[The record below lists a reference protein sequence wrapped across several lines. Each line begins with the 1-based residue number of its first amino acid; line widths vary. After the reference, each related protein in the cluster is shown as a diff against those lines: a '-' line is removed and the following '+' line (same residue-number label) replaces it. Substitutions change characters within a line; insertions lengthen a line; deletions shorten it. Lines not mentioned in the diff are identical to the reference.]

1 MSYDRQTY
9 EKAESVINSRRL
21 SSQSENDRRQKEI
34 EIKIPE
40 IREINSQLSRTIVD
54 ISKLII
60 SKKANIKESLADI
73 KEKNLQA
80 QKLVEGLLTANGYPA
95 DYLKPRYY
103 CEKCRDR
110 GYTEYGRCDCLLNLL
125 KKYSIEKLN
134 GQANLPDCDFNHFS
148 LEYYRG
154 KKDADGDDCF
164 EIMKNIYE
172 FCRNYAES
180 FTVKSPSLLMYGKTG
195 VGKTHLSLSIA
206 KAVAER
212 GFNAAY
218 GSIVNLLTIIER
230 EHFGKVSEEENMD
243 TVNLLINADLL
254 VLDDLGAEFSSQ
266 FYESV
271 TYNIINSRINL
282 GLPTII
288 STNLT
293 AAELQKKYNER
304 IISRIFGEFSTL
316 CLVGEDIRQI
326 KRLNG
331 EL

>member
-95 DYLKPRYY
+95 DYLKPKYY

-154 KKDADGDDCF
+154 KKDADGGDCF
-164 EIMKNIYE
+164 EIMKRIYE
-172 FCRNYAES
+172 SCRNYAES

>member
-1 MSYDRQTY
+1 MNRDMS
-9 EKAESVINSRRL
+9 
-21 SSQSENDRRQKEI
+21 
-34 EIKIPE
+34 IKIRVSPDE
-40 IREINSQLSRTIVD
+40 YLAIKNRAKTADMN
-54 ISKLII
+54 ISKFIRTLALKGKVILYNTE
-60 SKKANIKESLADI
+60 NIYRFNQLMRSIGTNINQIAMVVNSEKSVFKADI
-73 KEKNLQA
+73 DNLRKEVGTLS
-80 QKLVEGLLTANGYPA
+80 E
-95 DYLKPRYY
+95 
-103 CEKCRDR
+103 EFH
-110 GYTEYGRCDCLLNLL
+110 
-125 KKYSIEKLN
+125 SIVSPLS
-134 GQANLPDCDFNHFS
+134 CDFNHFS

-164 EIMKNIYE
+164 EIMKSIYE

-180 FTVKSPSLLMYGKTG
+180 FSLKSESLLMYGKTG

>member
-80 QKLVEGLLTANGYPA
+80 QKLVESLLTANGYPA
-95 DYLKPRYY
+95 DYLKPKYY

-154 KKDADGDDCF
+154 KKDADGGDCF
-164 EIMKNIYE
+164 EIMKRIYE
-172 FCRNYAES
+172 SCRNYAES

>member
-21 SSQSENDRRQKEI
+21 SAQSEQQRRQKQI
-34 EIKIPE
+34 ENEIPE
-40 IREINSQLSRTIVD
+40 IREINTQLSKTIVD
-54 ISKLII
+54 ISKLVIA
-60 SKKANIKESLADI
+60 KKSNIKNSIAEI

-80 QKLVEGLLTANGYPA
+80 QQLIDSLLSAHGYPN
-95 DYLKPRYY
+95 DYLETKYF
-103 CEKCRDR
+103 CEECQDR
-110 GYTEYGRCDCLLNLL
+110 GYVEGGRCSCLLNLL

-134 GQANLPDCDFNHFS
+134 EQANLPECDFNHFS
-148 LEYYRG
+148 LEYYRN
-154 KKDADGDDCF
+154 KKDADGNNCF
-164 EIMKNIYE
+164 DIMTKIYD
-172 FCRNYAES
+172 FCKDYAENFS
-180 FTVKSPSLLMYGKTG
+180 LKSESLLMYGKTG

-206 KAVAER
+206 KAAAEK
-212 GFNAAY
+212 GYNAAY
-218 GSIVNLLTIIER
+218 GSIVNLLSIIER

-254 VLDDLGAEFSSQ
+254 VLDDLGSEFSSQ

-288 STNLT
+288 STNLS
-293 AAELQKKYNER
+293 ASELQKKYNER

-316 CLVGEDIRQI
+316 FLVGEDIRQI
-326 KRLNG
+326 KRLSG
-331 EL
+331 KM

>member
-9 EKAESVINSRRL
+9 EKAESIISSRRL
-21 SSQSENDRRQKEI
+21 AAQSENDRRRKEI
-34 EIKIPE
+34 EKKIPE

-60 SKKANIKESLADI
+60 SRQTNAKESLADI
-73 KEKNLQA
+73 REKNLQA
-80 QKLVEGLLTANGYPA
+80 QKLIESLLISNGYPA
-95 DYLKPRYY
+95 DYLKTKYY
-103 CEKCRDR
+103 CEKCQDK
-110 GYTEYGRCDCLLNLL
+110 GYVDSGRCTCLLDLL
-125 KKYSIEKLN
+125 KKFSIEKLN

-164 EIMKNIYE
+164 EIMKKIYD
-172 FCRNYAES
+172 FCKDYAES
-180 FTVKSPSLLMYGKTG
+180 FSLKSESLLMYGKTG

-206 KAVAER
+206 KAVAQG
-212 GFNAAY
+212 GFNTAY

-230 EHFGKVSEEENMD
+230 EHFNKVREENMD
-243 TVNLLINADLL
+243 TLNLLINADLL
-254 VLDDLGAEFSSQ
+254 VLDDLGAEISSQ

-271 TYNIINSRINL
+271 IYNIINSRINL

-331 EL
+331 EM

>member
-21 SSQSENDRRQKEI
+21 SSQSENERRQKEI

-60 SKKANIKESLADI
+60 SKKTNIKESLAEI

-80 QKLVEGLLTANGYPA
+80 QRFVESLLTANGYPA
-95 DYLKPRYY
+95 DYLKPKYY
-103 CEKCRDR
+103 CKKCQDR

-134 GQANLPDCDFNHFS
+134 EQANLPDCDFNHFS

-154 KKDADGDDCF
+154 KKDADGDNCF
-164 EIMKNIYE
+164 EIMKSIYE
-172 FCRNYAES
+172 FCKNYAES
-180 FTVKSPSLLMYGKTG
+180 FSLKSESLLMYGKTG

-316 CLVGEDIRQI
+316 YLVGEDIRQI

>member
-1 MSYDRQTY
+1 M
-9 EKAESVINSRRL
+9 
-21 SSQSENDRRQKEI
+21 
-34 EIKIPE
+34 
-40 IREINSQLSRTIVD
+40 
-54 ISKLII
+54 
-60 SKKANIKESLADI
+60 KK
-73 KEKNLQA
+73 
-80 QKLVEGLLTANGYPA
+80 T
-95 DYLKPRYY
+95 
-103 CEKCRDR
+103 
-110 GYTEYGRCDCLLNLL
+110 

-134 GQANLPDCDFNHFS
+134 EQANLPDCDFNHFS

-164 EIMKNIYE
+164 EIMTRIYE
-172 FCRNYAES
+172 FCKDYAES
-180 FTVKSPSLLMYGKTG
+180 FSLRSESLLMYGKTG

>member
-1 MSYDRQTY
+1 M
-9 EKAESVINSRRL
+9 EKE
-21 SSQSENDRRQKEI
+21 
-34 EIKIPE
+34 IPE
-40 IREINSQLSRTIVD
+40 IREINTQLSKTIVD
-54 ISKLII
+54 ISKLVIA
-60 SKKANIKESLADI
+60 KKSNIKECIAEI

-80 QKLVEGLLTANGYPA
+80 QNLIDSLLIAHGYPA
-95 DYLKPRYY
+95 DYLQTKYF
-103 CEKCRDR
+103 CEKCEDR
-110 GYTEYGRCDCLLNLL
+110 GYVGSGRCSCLLNLL

-134 GQANLPDCDFNHFS
+134 EQANLPECDFNHFS
-148 LEYYRG
+148 LEYYRN
-154 KKDADGDDCF
+154 KKDADGDDCY
-164 EIMKNIYE
+164 EIMTRIYD
-172 FCRNYAES
+172 FCKEYADNFSLTSE
-180 FTVKSPSLLMYGKTG
+180 SLLMYGKTG

-206 KAVAER
+206 KTAAEK

-218 GSIVNLLTIIER
+218 GSIVNLLSIIER

-243 TVNLLINADLL
+243 TINLLINADLL
-254 VLDDLGAEFSSQ
+254 VLDDLGSEFSSQ

-288 STNLT
+288 STNLS

-326 KRLNG
+326 KRISG
-331 EL
+331 KM

>member
-9 EKAESVINSRRL
+9 EKAEAVISSRRL
-21 SSQSENDRRQKEI
+21 AAQDENNRRIKEI
-34 EIKIPE
+34 EERIPE
-40 IREINSQLSRTIVD
+40 IREINSQLAHTIVD
-54 ISKLII
+54 ISKMILT
-60 SKKANIKESLADI
+60 KKADTTKCLEDI

-80 QKLVEGLLTANGYPA
+80 QNLITELLTANGYPA
-95 DYLKPRYY
+95 DYLKTKFY
-103 CEKCRDR
+103 CEKCEDK
-110 GYTEYGRCDCLLNLL
+110 GYVSDGRCTCLLNLL
-125 KKYSIEKLN
+125 KKYSIDRLN

-154 KKDADGDDCF
+154 KKDEDGNDCLDK
-164 EIMKNIYE
+164 MSRIYD
-172 FCRNYAES
+172 FCREYSDNFS
-180 FTVKSPSLLMYGKTG
+180 IKRPSLLMYGKTG

-206 KAVAER
+206 KEVAGK

-230 EHFGKVSEEENMD
+230 EHFGKIPEDENMD

-304 IISRIFGEFSTL
+304 IISRLFGEFSAL
-316 CLVGEDIRQI
+316 YLVGEDIRQI

-331 EL
+331 EK

>member
-21 SSQSENDRRQKEI
+21 SSQSENERRQKEI

-60 SKKANIKESLADI
+60 SKKTNIKESLAEI

-80 QKLVEGLLTANGYPA
+80 QRLVESLLTANGYPA
-95 DYLKPRYY
+95 DYLKPKYY
-103 CEKCRDR
+103 CKKCQDR

-134 GQANLPDCDFNHFS
+134 EQANLPDCDFNHFS

-164 EIMKNIYE
+164 EIMKSIYE
-172 FCRNYAES
+172 FCKNYAES
-180 FTVKSPSLLMYGKTG
+180 FSLKSESLLMYGKTG

-254 VLDDLGAEFSSQ
+254 LDDLGAEFSSQ

-316 CLVGEDIRQI
+316 YLVGEDIRQI

>member
-95 DYLKPRYY
+95 DYLKPKYY

-134 GQANLPDCDFNHFS
+134 EQANLPDCDFNHFS

-154 KKDADGDDCF
+154 KKDADGGDCF
-164 EIMKNIYE
+164 EIMKRIYE
-172 FCRNYAES
+172 SCRNYAES

>member
-21 SSQSENDRRQKEI
+21 SSQSENERRQKEI

-60 SKKANIKESLADI
+60 SKKTNIKESLAEI

-80 QKLVEGLLTANGYPA
+80 QRLVESLLTANGYPA
-95 DYLKPRYY
+95 DYLKPKYY
-103 CEKCRDR
+103 CKKCQDR

-134 GQANLPDCDFNHFS
+134 EQANLPDCDFNHFS

-164 EIMKNIYE
+164 EIMKSIYE
-172 FCRNYAES
+172 FCKNYSES
-180 FTVKSPSLLMYGKTG
+180 FSLKSESLLMYGKTG

-316 CLVGEDIRQI
+316 YLVGEDIRQV

>member
-1 MSYDRQTY
+1 MSYDRHTY
-9 EKAESVINSRRL
+9 EKAESIISSRRL
-21 SSQSENDRRQKEI
+21 AAQSENDRRQKEI
-34 EIKIPE
+34 EKKIPE

-60 SKKANIKESLADI
+60 SRQTNAKESLADI
-73 KEKNLQA
+73 REKNLQA
-80 QKLVEGLLTANGYPA
+80 QKLVESLLTSNGYPA
-95 DYLKPRYY
+95 DYLKTKYY
-103 CEKCRDR
+103 CEKCQDK
-110 GYTEYGRCDCLLNLL
+110 GYVDSGRCTCLLDLL
-125 KKYSIEKLN
+125 KKFSIEKLN
-134 GQANLPDCDFNHFS
+134 DQANLPDCDFNHFS

-164 EIMKNIYE
+164 EIMKRIYE
-172 FCRNYAES
+172 FCKDYAES
-180 FTVKSPSLLMYGKTG
+180 FSLKSESLLMYGKTG

-206 KAVAER
+206 KAVAES
-212 GFNAAY
+212 GFNTAY

-230 EHFGKVSEEENMD
+230 EHFNKVREEENMD
-243 TVNLLINADLL
+243 TLNLLINADLL
-254 VLDDLGAEFSSQ
+254 VLDDLGAEISSQ

-271 TYNIINSRINL
+271 IYNIINSRINL

-293 AAELQKKYNER
+293 AMELQKKYNER

-331 EL
+331 EM

>member
-1 MSYDRQTY
+1 
-9 EKAESVINSRRL
+9 
-21 SSQSENDRRQKEI
+21 
-34 EIKIPE
+34 
-40 IREINSQLSRTIVD
+40 
-54 ISKLII
+54 
-60 SKKANIKESLADI
+60 
-73 KEKNLQA
+73 
-80 QKLVEGLLTANGYPA
+80 
-95 DYLKPRYY
+95 
-103 CEKCRDR
+103 
-110 GYTEYGRCDCLLNLL
+110 
-125 KKYSIEKLN
+125 
-134 GQANLPDCDFNHFS
+134 
-148 LEYYRG
+148 
-154 KKDADGDDCF
+154 
-164 EIMKNIYE
+164 
-172 FCRNYAES
+172 
-180 FTVKSPSLLMYGKTG
+180 MYGKTG

>member
-21 SSQSENDRRQKEI
+21 SSQSENERRQKEI

-60 SKKANIKESLADI
+60 SKKTNIKESLAEI

-80 QKLVEGLLTANGYPA
+80 QRLVESLLTANGYPA
-95 DYLKPRYY
+95 DYLKPKYY
-103 CEKCRDR
+103 CKKCQDR

-134 GQANLPDCDFNHFS
+134 EQANLPDCDFNHFS

-164 EIMKNIYE
+164 EIMKSIYE
-172 FCRNYAES
+172 FCKNYAES
-180 FTVKSPSLLMYGKTG
+180 FSLKSESLLMYGKTG

-288 STNLT
+288 STNFT

-316 CLVGEDIRQI
+316 YLVGEDIRQV

>member
-21 SSQSENDRRQKEI
+21 SSQSENERRQKEI

-60 SKKANIKESLADI
+60 SKKTNIKESLAEI

-80 QKLVEGLLTANGYPA
+80 QRLVKSLLTANGYPA
-95 DYLKPRYY
+95 DYLKPKYY
-103 CEKCRDR
+103 CKKCQDR

-134 GQANLPDCDFNHFS
+134 EQANLPDCDFNHFS

-164 EIMKNIYE
+164 EIMKSIYE
-172 FCRNYAES
+172 FCKNYAES
-180 FTVKSPSLLMYGKTG
+180 FSLKSESLLMYGKTG

-316 CLVGEDIRQI
+316 YLVGEDIRQV

>member
-95 DYLKPRYY
+95 DYLKPKYY

-180 FTVKSPSLLMYGKTG
+180 FSLKSESLLMYGKTG

-230 EHFGKVSEEENMD
+230 EHFGKVIEEENMD
-243 TVNLLINADLL
+243 TVNLLVNADLL

>member
-95 DYLKPRYY
+95 DYLKPKYY

-134 GQANLPDCDFNHFS
+134 EQANLPDCDFNHFS

-154 KKDADGDDCF
+154 KKDADGGDCF
-164 EIMKNIYE
+164 EIMKRIYE
-172 FCRNYAES
+172 SCRNYAES

-254 VLDDLGAEFSSQ
+254 VLDYLGAEFSSQ

>member
-9 EKAESVINSRRL
+9 EKAESIISSRRL
-21 SSQSENDRRQKEI
+21 AAQSENDRRQKEI
-34 EIKIPE
+34 EKKIPE

-60 SKKANIKESLADI
+60 SRQTSAKESLKDI
-73 KEKNLQA
+73 REKNLQA
-80 QKLVEGLLTANGYPA
+80 QKLIESLLISNGYPA
-95 DYLKPRYY
+95 DYLKTKYY
-103 CEKCRDR
+103 CEKCQDK
-110 GYTEYGRCDCLLNLL
+110 GYVDSGRCTCLLDLL
-125 KKYSIEKLN
+125 KKFSIEKLN

-164 EIMKNIYE
+164 EIMKRIYE
-172 FCRNYAES
+172 FCKDYAES
-180 FTVKSPSLLMYGKTG
+180 FSLKSESLLMYGKTG

-206 KAVAER
+206 KAVAES
-212 GFNAAY
+212 GFNTAY

-230 EHFGKVSEEENMD
+230 EHFNKVREEENMD
-243 TVNLLINADLL
+243 TLNLLINADLL
-254 VLDDLGAEFSSQ
+254 VLDDLGAEISSQ

-271 TYNIINSRINL
+271 IYNIINSRINL

-331 EL
+331 EM

>member
-21 SSQSENDRRQKEI
+21 SSQSENERRQKEI

-60 SKKANIKESLADI
+60 SKKTNIKESLAEI

-80 QKLVEGLLTANGYPA
+80 QRLVESLLTANGYPA
-95 DYLKPRYY
+95 DYLKPKYY
-103 CEKCRDR
+103 CKKCQDR
-110 GYTEYGRCDCLLNLL
+110 GYTEYRRCDCLLNLL

-134 GQANLPDCDFNHFS
+134 EQANLPDCDFNHFS

-164 EIMKNIYE
+164 EIMKSIYE
-172 FCRNYAES
+172 FCKNYAES
-180 FTVKSPSLLMYGKTG
+180 FSLKSESLLMYGKTG

-316 CLVGEDIRQI
+316 YLVGEDIRQV

>member
-134 GQANLPDCDFNHFS
+134 GQANLPYCDFNRFS

>member
-9 EKAESVINSRRL
+9 EKAESIISSRRL
-21 SSQSENDRRQKEI
+21 AAQSENDRRQKEI
-34 EIKIPE
+34 EKKIPE

-60 SKKANIKESLADI
+60 SRQTNAKESLADI
-73 KEKNLQA
+73 REKNLQA
-80 QKLVEGLLTANGYPA
+80 QKLVESLLTSNGYPA
-95 DYLKPRYY
+95 DYLKTKYY
-103 CEKCRDR
+103 CEKCQDK
-110 GYTEYGRCDCLLNLL
+110 GYVDSGRCTCLLDLL
-125 KKYSIEKLN
+125 KKFSIEKLN

-164 EIMKNIYE
+164 EIMKWIYE
-172 FCRNYAES
+172 FCKDYAES
-180 FTVKSPSLLMYGKTG
+180 FSLKSESLLMYGKTG

-206 KAVAER
+206 KAVAEN
-212 GFNAAY
+212 GFNTAY

-230 EHFGKVSEEENMD
+230 EHFNKVREEENMD
-243 TVNLLINADLL
+243 TLNLLINADLL
-254 VLDDLGAEFSSQ
+254 VLDDLGAEISSQ

-271 TYNIINSRINL
+271 IYNIINSRINL

-331 EL
+331 EM